1 MVLRRTWATCLTGLG
16 LALLAVDARAGETGS
31 EASPDTALHLVYE
44 APSECVDA
52 AGVRARV
59 RSLVR
64 TPPEKW
70 KYPVEVRIRIDRL
83 DHLYVGRLGVVQLD
97 ALDHAAAERELRAT
111 TCLSVVDALTV
122 SAAIAVDDALAEAA
136 SAATTR
142 SSPPPGDEAVAA
154 HPPEPVTP
162 APAPTPSPVNAKI
175 PVSGHPVRPREASRI
190 GPIELHVGDS
200 IALRRGIVA
209 EPVWMQSA
217 WFSAAR
223 RNSWYPMLRAELA
236 YGASGIARTGVGSYR
251 ARLLEG
257 GLAACTPLRDGV
269 LSILAACVGV
279 NGGTLMSS
287 SFEVIRSAD
296 RVRPWFAAF
305 AAPRIALPLLEGLAF
320 VVEGRIALPFIRERL
335 RFHPGVTVYEAPLAV
350 AQVGV
355 GLEVRLPPLRP

>member
-1 MVLRRTWATCLTGLG
+1 MSI
-16 LALLAVDARAGETGS
+16 ALFAADVRADETGS
-31 EASPDTALHLVYE
+31 EASADAALRLAYD

-52 AGVRARV
+52 RGVRARV
-59 RSLVR
+59 LSLVR

-70 KYPVEVRIRIDRL
+70 KSPVEVRIRIERHDR
-83 DHLYVGRLGVVQLD
+83 LYVGRLGVVQLD
-97 ALDHAAAERELRAT
+97 PLDHPAAERELRAT

-122 SAAIAVDDALAEAA
+122 SAAIAVDDALAEAER
-136 SAATTR
+136 AAITSS
-142 SSPPPGDEAVAA
+142 SSPSGEEPVAA
-154 HPPEPVTP
+154 PAPEPSAP
-162 APAPTPSPVNAKI
+162 APASAHAKI
-175 PVSGHPVRPREASRI
+175 SVRPPPVRPSKTSRI
-190 GPIELHVGDS
+190 GPIELRVGDS
-200 IALRRGIVA
+200 IALRRGIVP

-217 WFSAAR
+217 WLSAAR

-236 YGASGIARTGVGSYR
+236 YGASGIARTGVGAYR

-269 LSILAACVGV
+269 LSIFAVCAGV

-296 RVRPWFAAF
+296 RLRPWFAAF
-305 AAPRIALPLLEGLAF
+305 AAPRIALPLLEGIAF
-320 VVEGRIALPFIRERL
+320 VVEGRIAIPFMRERL

-355 GLEVRLPPLRP
+355 GLEVRLPPSRL